1 MPHGVE
7 EIREHIKTVDNVP
20 LLVSLYTDSKAK
32 AAKEM
37 LKVFK
42 ENNEIICVFGSALR
56 ASNSSLF
63 QDADI
68 AFGVDYVEYDENDND
83 TGNDVATERH
93 YASSDRID
101 ESNIS
106 NNNFTKTVTNDD
118 INNDDNNSSVL
129 LPNDKILSLSG
140 RLNTLS
146 CAMTLPWSGST
157 YALVDLIGLCRKFLE
172 NKKQSLHYFYATHCI
187 IGITLLLSSL
197 TALPPPL
204 TIGTVIYIS
213 WIVIPAYSMS
223 LINAPGVTQPMQKM
237 VPNKNELMEISK
249 KRWKHLVYYCLGH
262 IGKKLFYLLKQY
274 CVFF

>member
-1 MPHGVE
+1 MAQQMGLEVGWNSSVSLVSEFKDSGWTPDQWDTRAKLHHGVQ

-101 ESNIS
+101 ENNIS
-106 NNNFTKTVTNDD
+106 
-118 INNDDNNSSVL
+118 L
-129 LPNDKILSLSG
+129 L
-140 RLNTLS
+140 
-146 CAMTLPWSGST
+146 
-157 YALVDLIGLCRKFLE
+157 V
-172 NKKQSLHYFYATHCI
+172 
-187 IGITLLLSSL
+187 
-197 TALPPPL
+197 
-204 TIGTVIYIS
+204 
-213 WIVIPAYSMS
+213 
-223 LINAPGVTQPMQKM
+223 
-237 VPNKNELMEISK
+237 
-249 KRWKHLVYYCLGH
+249 
-262 IGKKLFYLLKQY
+262 
-274 CVFF
+274 